1 MAGRRKIKISALAGL
16 LGAAV
21 LCTGVSVARVA
32 KAGVFSG
39 EGDYTQYVAPF
50 IATQVD
56 NGQQFPG
63 AVSPYGIVKLSP
75 DTYPHTNDDH
85 AGYDYAEDQIAGFS
99 HTRVEGV
106 GGQGAGGDVLITP
119 TYMRKSEAKRS

>member
-1 MAGRRKIKISALAGL
+1 MAGRRKRKSKIKTRVLAGL

-21 LCTGVSVARVA
+21 LCTGASVAGLA
-32 KAGVFSG
+32 KTGLFSG
-39 EGDYTQYVAPF
+39 EEDYTQYVDPF

-85 AGYDYAEDQIAGFS
+85 AGYDYAED
-99 HTRVEGV
+99 
-106 GGQGAGGDVLITP
+106 
-119 TYMRKSEAKRS
+119 